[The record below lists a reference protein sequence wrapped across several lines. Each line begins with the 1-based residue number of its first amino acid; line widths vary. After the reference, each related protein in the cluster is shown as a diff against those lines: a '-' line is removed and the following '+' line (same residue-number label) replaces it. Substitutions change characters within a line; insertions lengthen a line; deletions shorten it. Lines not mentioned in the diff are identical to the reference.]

1 MANHYKQ
8 LNNVRNGIT
17 AENSTIYELTSGKMV
32 KEKVV

>member
-17 AENSTIYELTSGKMV
+17 AENRTIYELTTGKMV
-32 KEKVV
+32 SRKIV